1 MKKMIIWSVLCLLPM
16 QMSAQVN
23 PKEGY
28 IITNEGDT
36 VRGTINYLKDEENAK
51 ACQFKKAG
59 EHTYKALTPSDISGY
74 RLAEEDIYGITGSVL
89 LIIFRE

>member
-28 IITNEGDT
+28 VITNEGDT

-51 ACQFKKAG
+51 ACQFRKAG
-59 EHTYKALTPSDISGY
+59 EVRTKSCHRRTSAD
-74 RLAEEDIYGITGSVL
+74 TGWPTRAFTTSAGC
-89 LIIFRE
+89 